1 MSFLHDRDI
10 SKISLKDN
18 KYHIP
23 FICNIDV
30 DGSYYGCY
38 IDRFFDI
45 RGCVQGETPEQLV
58 KECYESFTMCMEDE
72 EQVPFNVNDIENVVV
87 FDIIKCKTEEEMGLA
102 HDLEKAGKGFN
113 EIMEAL
119 NR

>member
-1 MSFLHDRDI
+1 
-10 SKISLKDN
+10 
-18 KYHIP
+18 
-23 FICNIDV
+23 
-30 DGSYYGCY
+30 
-38 IDRFFDI
+38 
-45 RGCVQGETPEQLV
+45 
-58 KECYESFTMCMEDE
+58 MCMEDE